1 MEFLLIIAG
10 IIFLIVLYFVFGIF
24 LKFIWG
30 WLPLF
35 LGVIS
40 GVAIGFLGGWVGAII
55 GLILVISSIG
65 LTNSWQDS
73 ALYLKFED
81 FIEKKFY
88 FKD

>member
-1 MEFLLIIAG
+1 MEFLLIIVG
-10 IIFLIVLYFVFGIF
+10 IILLIVLYFIFGIV

-35 LGVIS
+35 LGIIS
-40 GVAIGFLGGWVGAII
+40 GVAVGLLGGWGCAVI

-65 LTNSWQDS
+65 LTNSWQNS

-81 FIEKKFY
+81 FIDKRFY

>member
-1 MEFLLIIAG
+1 MEFLLIIVG
-10 IIFLIVLYFVFGIF
+10 IILLTVLYFIFGIV

-30 WLPLF
+30 WLPRCWGL
-35 LGVIS
+35 IS
-40 GVAIGFLGGWVGAII
+40 GVAIGFLGGGGGAII

-73 ALYLKFED
+73 ALYLKFEN
-81 FIEKKFY
+81 FIDKRFY